1 MWLTLTISQVS
12 GIVPG
17 IESTRVSATNILD
30 QYMQVSK
37 RIDEILIEVE
47 QLKKNNKQTS
57 HDNKKMKDEIKGLQ
71 EQAEKLIEERKKLR
85 SDLNASMDNLEKQ
98 VEIIN
103 NTAEATRKESA
114 KTSEDLESFKTN
126 ITEDIQKQLLKLE
139 ENQKKEIQALE
150 RRIQDQNEKDK
161 KVHSE
166 EISSL
171 SRRIN
176 LNRLELLQQFHT
188 QGKYQV
194 EAALTNIRR
203 QSKRFSLPAP
213 LNVSSGQD
221 ELTNS
226 LPPTPSKQR
235 QRHIS
240 ESSSGSDSGY
250 SQIGGITPDKE
261 GHFEFGPRR
270 PPSAQSGRSQERVPT
285 PLPNI
290 HRRPSHP

>member
-1 MWLTLTISQVS
+1 M
-12 GIVPG
+12 
-17 IESTRVSATNILD
+17 
-30 QYMQVSK
+30 
-37 RIDEILIEVE
+37 
-47 QLKKNNKQTS
+47 
-57 HDNKKMKDEIKGLQ
+57 
-71 EQAEKLIEERKKLR
+71 
-85 SDLNASMDNLEKQ
+85 
-98 VEIIN
+98 
-103 NTAEATRKESA
+103 
-114 KTSEDLESFKTN
+114 
-126 ITEDIQKQLLKLE
+126 
-139 ENQKKEIQALE
+139 E
-150 RRIQDQNEKDK
+150 RRIQDQVEKDK

-203 QSKRFSLPAP
+203 QTNRTQDYRKRLSLPAP
-213 LNVSSGQD
+213 SSGQD

-235 QRHIS
+235 HVS
-240 ESSSGSDSGY
+240 ESLSGSDSGY
-250 SQIGGITPDKE
+250 SQIDATTQEKE
-261 GHFEFGPRR
+261 GHFGPRR